1 MPATG
6 KATAAPVR
14 LAWIDMARGFCVI
27 AVVLLHVGY
36 FHVFPLT
43 PDSHGRPL
51 ARIWVLFNTAILA
64 DLRMPLLLL
73 LSGYLARSKI
83 RAGLQAARTRLAIV
97 TNLHIYVVWT
107 LIFFALGVLFY
118 PNHGVA
124 PFDTFSV
131 TGLGLSLLYPRI
143 GPLWFVYVLFV
154 SIAALALTRRMHPA
168 AVLAGFFAVG
178 WAIMTVTGEA
188 AGLPRAVFFAAGA
201 LVGEALVELTD
212 SRLATVLALVG
223 YGALTAVTQ
232 HMTPAFAYPLT
243 VLAGHDTL
251 PVLGKPVVRLV
262 FTGSVASFGGG
273 QDAVSRLRVL
283 REPGAW
289 VGRRTL
295 GIYVLHWPLVALL
308 TWVGVDR
315 TELFDPW
322 IDSQIIEV
330 LYPIAVTAVIILLC
344 LGLEAL
350 LKRVGLGVLFDP
362 PTFVKDRITRG
373 AVHHAHVPARH
384 SQYAVDGGGITPAAD
399 APLRRRAGGHAG

>member
-1 MPATG
+1 
-6 KATAAPVR
+6 
-14 LAWIDMARGFCVI
+14 
-27 AVVLLHVGY
+27 
-36 FHVFPLT
+36 
-43 PDSHGRPL
+43 
-51 ARIWVLFNTAILA
+51 
-64 DLRMPLLLL
+64 MPLLLL

-243 VLAGHDTL
+243 VLAGL
-251 PVLGKPVVRLV
+251 CAA
-262 FTGSVASFGGG
+262 VAFL
-273 QDAVSRLRVL
+273 AIAKVVSRLRVL

-373 AVHHAHVPARH
+373 PCTMRTFRHGTPSTPSTAAASPQQPMHHCVGEQAATPGEDEPRARLRWIH
-384 SQYAVDGGGITPAAD
+384 RPDQTVLDQRGHDVRTHPGHPGQVQAFGETDAQQDVLKVTLLGREHL
-399 APLRRRAGGHAG
+399 APLGR

>member
-243 VLAGHDTL
+243 VLAGL
-251 PVLGKPVVRLV
+251 CAA
-262 FTGSVASFGGG
+262 VAFL
-273 QDAVSRLRVL
+273 AIAKVVSRLRVL